1 MADNDK
7 KTGNA
12 MHKVAITGT
21 GVFTPEEV
29 ITNAELVASYNE
41 YAHRQNTLH
50 AEAIAAGEREPM
62 AMSSEEFIVKAS
74 GIERRHVMNKFGILD
89 PGIMHPVLPERAD
102 EELSIMAEI
111 AVKAADEA
119 MKKAGVSAPD
129 IDAVICAASNHERA
143 YPAIAI
149 EVQQALGIKGFAFDM
164 NVACSSATFG
174 IQAAA
179 DMIRSGSA
187 RAILMV
193 NPEITS
199 GHQEWRDR
207 DCHFIFGDV
216 CTAVVLQRAQDA
228 TSANAYEIV
237 ATRCLTEFSNN
248 IRNNNGFLRRTH
260 EGHMADR
267 RDMQFRQEGRKVFKQ
282 VVPMVAELMTSH
294 LVDSGLEP
302 GDLSRLW
309 LHQANKAMNDL
320 IGERVLG
327 REPSREEQPNVL
339 QEYANTSSAGSIIAF
354 SQFSDDLPSGSYGV
368 ICSFGAG
375 YSAGS
380 VIVRKM

>member
-1 MADNDK
+1 
-7 KTGNA
+7 
-12 MHKVAITGT
+12 MHRVAISGT
-21 GVFTPEEV
+21 GVFTPSDV

-62 AMSSEEFIVKAS
+62 PMSSEEFIVKAS
-74 GIERRHVMNKFGILD
+74 GVERRHVMSKFGIID

-102 EELSIMAEI
+102 EDLSIMAEI
-111 AVKAADEA
+111 SVKAADEA
-119 MKKAGVSAPD
+119 IQKAGLTAAD

-174 IQAAA
+174 MQLAA
-179 DMIRSGSA
+179 DMIRTGSA

-216 CTAVVLQRAQDA
+216 CTAVVMQRADDV
-228 TSANAYEIV
+228 TSGDAYEILS
-237 ATRCLTEFSNN
+237 TRCLTEFSNN
-248 IRNNNGFLRRTH
+248 IRNNNGFLRRTR

-282 VVPMVAELMTSH
+282 VVPMVAELMLGH
-294 LVDSGLEP
+294 LADEKIEP
-302 GDLSRLW
+302 AALSRLW
-309 LHQANKAMNDL
+309 LHQANKSMNDL
-320 IGERVLG
+320 IGEKVLG
-327 REPSREEQPNVL
+327 RQPTREEQPNIL
-339 QEYANTSSAGSIIAF
+339 QEYANTSSAGSVIAF
-354 SQFSDDLPSGSYGV
+354 SQFSTDLPKGSLGV

-380 VIVRKM
+380 VIVRRM

>member
-1 MADNDK
+1 
-7 KTGNA
+7 
-12 MHKVAITGT
+12 MHRVAISGT
-21 GVFTPEEV
+21 GIFTPEEV

-41 YAHRQNTLH
+41 YAHRQNRLH
-50 AEAIAAGEREPM
+50 ADAIEAGEREPM

-74 GIERRHVMNKFGILD
+74 GIERRHVVSKFGILD
-89 PGIMHPVLPERAD
+89 PGIMHPVLPEREED
-102 EELSIMAEI
+102 ELSLMAEI
-111 AVKAADEA
+111 SVKAADKA
-119 MKKAGVSAPD
+119 MKKAGLTAAD

-174 IQAAA
+174 IQLAA
-179 DMIRSGSA
+179 DMIRTGSA

-216 CTAVVLQRAQDA
+216 CTAVVLQRTDDVN
-228 TSANAYEIV
+228 TDNAYEV
-237 ATRCLTEFSNN
+237 LATRCLTEFSNN
-248 IRNNNGFLRRTH
+248 IRNNNGFLRRTR

-267 RDMQFRQEGRKVFKQ
+267 RDMQFHQEGRKVFKQ
-282 VVPMVAELMTSH
+282 VVPMVAELMLGH
-294 LVDSGLEP
+294 LADQGIEP
-302 GDLSRLW
+302 ASLSRLW
-309 LHQANKAMNDL
+309 LHQANKGMNDL
-320 IGERVLG
+320 IGSKVLG
-327 REPSREEQPNVL
+327 REPIREEQPNVL
-339 QEYANTSSAGSIIAF
+339 QDYANTSSAGSIIAF
-354 SQFSDDLPSGSYGV
+354 SKFSDDLPSGSLGV

-380 VIVRKM
+380 VIVRKI

>member
-1 MADNDK
+1 M
-7 KTGNA
+7 GNA
-12 MHKVAITGT
+12 MHRVAISGT
-21 GVFTPEEV
+21 GIFTPEEV

-41 YAHRQNTLH
+41 YAHRQNKLH
-50 AEAIAAGEREPM
+50 ADAIEAGEREPM

-74 GIERRHVMNKFGILD
+74 GIERRHVVSKFGILD
-89 PGIMHPVLPERAD
+89 PGIMHPVLPERAED
-102 EELSIMAEI
+102 ELSLMAEI
-111 AVKAADEA
+111 SVKAADEA
-119 MKKAGVSAPD
+119 MKKAGLTAAD

-143 YPAIAI
+143 YPAVAI

-174 IQAAA
+174 IQLAS
-179 DMIRSGSA
+179 DMIRTGSA

-216 CTAVVLQRAQDA
+216 CTAVVLQRVDEVK
-228 TSANAYEIV
+228 TDYAYEV
-237 ATRCLTEFSNN
+237 LATRCLTEFSNN
-248 IRNNNGFLRRTH
+248 IRNNNGFLRRTR

-267 RDMQFRQEGRKVFKQ
+267 RDMQFHQEGRKVFKQ
-282 VVPMVAELMTSH
+282 VVPMVAELMLGH
-294 LVDSGLEP
+294 LAEQGIEP
-302 GDLSRLW
+302 QNLSRLW
-309 LHQANKAMNDL
+309 LHQANKGMNDL
-320 IGERVLG
+320 IGSKVLG

-339 QEYANTSSAGSIIAF
+339 QDYANTSSAGSIIAF
-354 SQFSDDLPSGSYGV
+354 SRFSDDLPTGSLGV

-380 VIVRKM
+380 VIVRKL

>member
-1 MADNDK
+1 
-7 KTGNA
+7 

-21 GVFTPEEV
+21 GIFMPSEI
-29 ITNAELVASYNE
+29 ITNAELVASFND
-41 YAHRQNTLH
+41 YAARQNGLH
-50 AEAIAAGEREPM
+50 ADEIEAGTREPM

-74 GIERRHVMNKFGILD
+74 GIERRYVMEKAGILD
-89 PGIMHPVLPERAD
+89 PETMHPRLPERGDD
-102 EELSIMAEI
+102 EISIMGEI
-111 AVKAADEA
+111 AVDAAKKAMDEA
-119 MKKAGVSAPD
+119 GLTAAD

-149 EVQQALGIKGFAFDM
+149 EVQEALGIKGFAFDM

-216 CTAVVLQRAQDA
+216 CTAVVLQRLEDA
-228 TSANAYEIV
+228 TSANIYEILS
-237 ATRCLTEFSNN
+237 TRCLTEFSNN
-248 IRNNNGFLRRTH
+248 IRNNNGFLRRTR
-260 EGHMADR
+260 EGHMEDR

-282 VVPMVAELMTSH
+282 VVPMVADMMLSH
-294 LVDSGLEP
+294 LADEGIEP
-302 GDLSRLW
+302 SQLSRLW
-309 LHQANKAMNDL
+309 LHQANKGMNDL
-320 IGERVLG
+320 IGAKVMG
-327 REPSREEQPNVL
+327 RAPTREEQPNVL
-339 QEYANTSSAGSIIAF
+339 QEFANTSSAGSIIAF
-354 SQFSDDLPSGSYGV
+354 SRFSQDLPAGSLGV

-380 VIVRKM
+380 VIVRKAD

>member
-1 MADNDK
+1 
-7 KTGNA
+7 

-21 GVFTPEEV
+21 GIFMPTEI
-29 ITNAELVASYNE
+29 ITNAELVASFND
-41 YAHRQNTLH
+41 YASRQNAAH
-50 AEAIAAGEREPM
+50 ADEIEAGTREAL

-74 GIERRHVMNKFGILD
+74 GIERRYVMDKAGILD
-89 PGIMHPVLPERAD
+89 PEIMHPKLRARSDD
-102 EELSIMAEI
+102 EISIMGEI
-111 AVKAADEA
+111 AVDAAKKAMAEAGLTAAD
-119 MKKAGVSAPD
+119 V
-129 IDAVICAASNHERA
+129 DAVICAASNHERA

-149 EVQQALGIKGFAFDM
+149 EVQEALGIKGFAFDM

-216 CTAVVLQRAQDA
+216 CTAVVLQRLEDA
-228 TSANAYEIV
+228 TSDNAYEILS
-237 ATRCLTEFSNN
+237 TRCLTEFSNN
-248 IRNNNGFLRRTH
+248 IRNNNGFLRRTR
-260 EGHMADR
+260 EGQMEDR

-282 VVPMVAELMTSH
+282 VVPMVADMMLSH
-294 LVDSGLEP
+294 LADEGIEASQ
-302 GDLSRLW
+302 LSRLW
-309 LHQANKAMNDL
+309 LHQANKGMNDL
-320 IGERVLG
+320 IGAKVMG
-327 REPSREEQPNVL
+327 RAPTREEQPNVL
-339 QEYANTSSAGSIIAF
+339 QEFANTSSAGSIIAF
-354 SQFSDDLPSGSYGV
+354 SRYSQDLPAGSLGV

-380 VIVRKM
+380 VIVRKAG

>member
-1 MADNDK
+1 
-7 KTGNA
+7 
-12 MHKVAITGT
+12 MHRVAISGT
-21 GVFTPEEV
+21 GIFTPEEV

-41 YAHRQNTLH
+41 YAHRQNKLH
-50 AEAIAAGEREPM
+50 ADAIEAGEREPM

-74 GIERRHVMNKFGILD
+74 GIERRHVISKFGILD
-89 PGIMHPVLPERAD
+89 PGIMHPVLPERAE
-102 EELSIMAEI
+102 EELSLMAEI
-111 AVKAADEA
+111 SVKAADEA
-119 MKKAGVSAPD
+119 MKKAGLTAAD

-143 YPAIAI
+143 YPAVAI

-174 IQAAA
+174 IQLAA
-179 DMIRSGSA
+179 DMIRTGSA

-216 CTAVVLQRAQDA
+216 CTAVVLQRADEVKA
-228 TSANAYEIV
+228 DNAYEV
-237 ATRCLTEFSNN
+237 LATRCLTEFSNN
-248 IRNNNGFLRRTH
+248 IRNNNGFLRRTR
-260 EGHMADR
+260 EGHMVDR
-267 RDMQFRQEGRKVFKQ
+267 RDMQFHQEGRKVFKQ
-282 VVPMVAELMTSH
+282 VVPMVAELMLSH
-294 LVDSGLEP
+294 LAEQGIEP
-302 GDLSRLW
+302 QSLSRLW
-309 LHQANKAMNDL
+309 LHQANKGMNDL
-320 IGERVLG
+320 IGSRVLG
-327 REPSREEQPNVL
+327 REPTREEQPNVL
-339 QEYANTSSAGSIIAF
+339 QDYANTSSAGSIIAF
-354 SQFSDDLPSGSYGV
+354 SKFSDDLPEGSLGV

>member
-1 MADNDK
+1 
-7 KTGNA
+7 
-12 MHKVAITGT
+12 MHRVAISGT
-21 GVFTPEEV
+21 GIFTPEEV

-41 YAHRQNTLH
+41 YAHRQNKLH
-50 AEAIAAGEREPM
+50 ADAIEAGEREPM

-74 GIERRHVMNKFGILD
+74 GIERRHVISKFGILD
-89 PGIMHPVLPERAD
+89 PGIMHPVLPERAED
-102 EELSIMAEI
+102 ELSLMAEI
-111 AVKAADEA
+111 SVKAADKA
-119 MKKAGVSAPD
+119 MKKAGLTAAD

-143 YPAIAI
+143 YPAVAI

-174 IQAAA
+174 IQLAA
-179 DMIRSGSA
+179 DMIRTGSA

-216 CTAVVLQRAQDA
+216 CTAVVLQRADEVKA
-228 TSANAYEIV
+228 DNAYEV
-237 ATRCLTEFSNN
+237 LATRCLTEFSNN
-248 IRNNNGFLRRTH
+248 IRNNNGFLRRTR

-267 RDMQFRQEGRKVFKQ
+267 RDMQFHQEGRKVFKQ
-282 VVPMVAELMTSH
+282 VVPMVVELMLSH
-294 LVDSGLEP
+294 LAEQGIEP
-302 GDLSRLW
+302 QNLSRLW
-309 LHQANKAMNDL
+309 LHQANKGMNDL
-320 IGERVLG
+320 IGSRVLG

-339 QEYANTSSAGSIIAF
+339 QDYANTSSAGSIIAF
-354 SQFSDDLPSGSYGV
+354 SKFSDDLPAGSLGV

-380 VIVRKM
+380 VIVRKL